1 MTTLCA
7 KMEAMRVDLLRR
19 DGEVSPRRLYDRRRD
34 LTTYYDI
41 AMNARGRIDLR
52 TGQLV
57 QRGRRRSLV
66 R

>member
-7 KMEAMRVDLLRR
+7 KMEATRVDLQRR
-19 DGEVSPRRLYDRRRD
+19 DGEVSSRRLYGRRRD
-34 LTTYYDI
+34 LITYYDI
-41 AMNARGRIDLR
+41 AMSAYGRIDLR

-57 QRGRRRSLV
+57 QRARRRSLV